1 MNRTNTRNRVL
12 QRQKGVALIISLM
25 LLVVITMLSLTAM
38 RSANL
43 DTKIAINHQHKQY
56 AFQAAENAL
65 AALTSN
71 PLETLENG
79 PMALSMPDTTE
90 TAPPTE
96 NLNWYQ
102 QAEVANKQPALSA
115 DLTVD
120 FLFTRKGLKISGY
133 GLNTKS
139 PVYQADAVGRV
150 VGTNATTHNRM
161 EVALIRY

>member
-1 MNRTNTRNRVL
+1 MNRSNTRNMVR
-12 QRQKGVALIISLM
+12 QRQKGVALVISLI

-65 AALTSN
+65 ATLISN

-79 PMALSMPDTTE
+79 PMGLSIPETTE
-90 TAPPTE
+90 TAPPEE
-96 NLNWYQ
+96 NPNWYQ
-102 QAEVANKQPALSA
+102 QAEVDNQQPALSA

-120 FLFTRKGLKISGY
+120 FLVMREGLKISGY

-139 PVYQADAVGRV
+139 PVYQADAVGKV
-150 VGTNATTHNRM
+150 AGTNATVHNRM